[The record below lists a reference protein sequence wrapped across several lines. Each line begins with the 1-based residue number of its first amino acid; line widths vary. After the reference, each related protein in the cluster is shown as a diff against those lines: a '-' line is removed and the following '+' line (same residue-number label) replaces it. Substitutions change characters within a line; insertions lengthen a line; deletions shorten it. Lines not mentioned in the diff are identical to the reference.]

1 VLAALRWIR
10 SDVRA
15 RAAQAV
21 VAVLVVAGVVTAL
34 LLSATLLEGAT
45 NPWRGLFAQTH
56 GAQIWLRLAPGTD
69 VAPLARISGVIAV
82 AGPYATAAATLVQ
95 GPAQAPVQL
104 RAMTP
109 AMPSVGRP
117 LVRQG
122 VWLRAS
128 DPSGVV
134 LEASF
139 AQAVRAV
146 AGTRLVIDG
155 LDGSSVRLRV
165 VGIADTSD
173 QGFYPNQTPGLVW
186 VLPGLFRRVEPIARH
201 TEEAVGLRVSDPGA
215 AGLIVQQ
222 AVTELGAGNLVSVTT
237 WTQVEQSMARGD
249 PLAGLLLAL
258 FGLVALGAAVIAI
271 ANATGAR
278 VLVQLEDLATL
289 KMLGFSP
296 AQVISVVL
304 AENAALGAAG
314 TAAGLVTARLLAGP
328 LLQGIPPSV
337 VPALAPLPAGWV
349 ALIAGGTEL
358 AVIVAA
364 AVPGWRAGRIQ
375 PVSAVRHAPPSGHLS
390 RLARAALLSRL
401 PPAVVL
407 GTRAAFLRRLP
418 AALTVGGLTVSMA
431 MITIGLGFAATVD
444 DVQHHPA
451 DIGLAAALTVSP
463 GQLSAAQARSMIASD
478 RDVEAAYPSV
488 RVDALLPGETTTIT
502 TLGMGTS
509 ARPYPFRV
517 AQGRIYR
524 APGEAVASQGLL
536 DALHLQVGELVRM
549 AIGGV
554 PVIFRIVG
562 RIIEP
567 EYGGQV
573 LGYGIDTLSQAG
585 AAMPPVSYSLV
596 LRGGVTADAAAAHL
610 LVTSGGRLGVAEIAD
625 PASQLGA
632 VRMMLAGVI
641 VVLALIGLTSLFTA
655 SAVGL
660 RDQLRDASALRA
672 MGLTPLQV
680 MIALVTSTSVLTL
693 VAVAAGAA
701 AGLSL
706 SSRLINLAAQAYG
719 IGAGI
724 GRPPS
729 AAAMAVAIAAAVA
742 VSGLTAMIPA
752 RRVTRMPVAA
762 ALGP

>member
-1 VLAALRWIR
+1 VRAALRWIR
-10 SDVRA
+10 SDLRA

-21 VAVLVVAGVVTAL
+21 VTILVVAGVVTAL
-34 LLSATLLEGAT
+34 LLSASLLEGAT

-69 VAPLARISGVIAV
+69 GAPLARISGVTAV

-104 RAMTP
+104 RAMTS

-122 VWLRAS
+122 AWLRAS
-128 DPSGVV
+128 DTSGVV
-134 LEASF
+134 LEDSF
-139 AQAVRAV
+139 AHAVQATV
-146 AGTRLVIDG
+146 GTRLVIDG
-155 LDGSSVRLRV
+155 LDGSSVRVRV
-165 VGIADTSD
+165 AGIADTSD
-173 QGFYPNQTPGLVW
+173 QGFYPDQTPGLVW
-186 VLPGLFRRVEPIARH
+186 VLPGLLRRVEPIARH
-201 TEEAVGLRVSDPGA
+201 TEEAVGLRVSDPGS

-222 AVTELGAGNLVSVTT
+222 AVTELGASNVVGVTT

-249 PLAGLLLAL
+249 PLPGLLLAL
-258 FGLVALGAAVIAI
+258 FGLVALGAALIAI

-304 AENAALGAAG
+304 GENAALGAAG

-328 LLQGIPPSV
+328 LLQGIPPGL
-337 VPALAPLPAGWV
+337 VPALAPLPPGWV
-349 ALIAGGTEL
+349 AFVAGGTEL

-364 AVPGWRAGRIQ
+364 AVPGWRAGRVR
-375 PVSAVRHAPPSGHLS
+375 PVAAVRHAPPSGHLS

-418 AALTVGGLTVSMA
+418 AALTVGGLAISMA

-444 DVQHHPA
+444 DIQHHPA
-451 DIGLAAALTVSP
+451 DIGLAAAVMVSP
-463 GQLSAAQARSMIASD
+463 GQLSAAQALSIIASD
-478 RDVEAAYPSV
+478 RDVAADYPSV

-502 TLGMGTS
+502 TLGMGDS
-509 ARPYPFRV
+509 ARPYPFHV
-517 AQGRIYR
+517 VQGRTYR

-573 LGYGIDTLSQAG
+573 LGYGIDTLTQAG
-585 AAMPPVSYSLV
+585 AALPPVSYSVV
-596 LRGGVTADAAAAHL
+596 LRRGVTADGAAAHL
-610 LVTSGGRLGVAEIAD
+610 LAASGGRLGVSEVTD

-632 VRMMLAGVI
+632 VRMMLVGLIA
-641 VVLALIGLTSLFTA
+641 VLALIGLTSLFTA

-660 RDQLRDASALRA
+660 RDQLRDVGALRA

-680 MIALVTSTSVLTL
+680 MTALVTSTSVLAL
-693 VAVAAGAA
+693 IAVAAGAA

-706 SSRLINLAAQAYG
+706 SSRLINLAARAYG

-724 GRPPS
+724 GRPPT
-729 AAAMAVAIAAAVA
+729 AAAMVVAIAAAVA
-742 VSGLTAMIPA
+742 VSGLTATIPA
-752 RRVTRMPVAA
+752 RRIARMTVAA

>member
-10 SDVRA
+10 SDLRA
-15 RAAQAV
+15 RAAQAI
-21 VAVLVVAGVVTAL
+21 VAISVVAGVVSAL
-34 LLSATLLEGAT
+34 LLSATALEGAS
-45 NPWRGLFAQTH
+45 NPWRGLFTQTH
-56 GAQIWLRLAPGTD
+56 GAHIWLRLAPQTG
-69 VAPLARISGVIAV
+69 VAPLARISGVTAV

-122 VWLRAS
+122 AWLRAS
-128 DPSGVV
+128 DSSAVV

-139 AQAVRAV
+139 AQAVRATV
-146 AGTRLVIDG
+146 GTRLVIDG
-155 LDGSSVRLRV
+155 LDGSSVRVRV
-165 VGIADTSD
+165 AGIAATSD
-173 QGFYPNQTPGLVW
+173 QGFYPDQAPGLVW
-186 VLPGLFRRVEPIARH
+186 VLPGLLRRVEPVARH
-201 TEEAVGLRVSDPGA
+201 TEEAVGLQVSDPGA

-222 AVTELGAGNLVSVTT
+222 AVTELDASHVVSVST
-237 WTQVEQSMARGD
+237 WTQVEQSMARGAAL
-249 PLAGLLLAL
+249 PGLLLAL
-258 FGLVALGAAVIAI
+258 FGLVALGAAVIAL
-271 ANATGAR
+271 ANATGGR
-278 VLVQLEDLATL
+278 VLVQLEDVATL
-289 KMLGFSP
+289 KLLGFSP

-304 AENAALGAAG
+304 TENAALGVAG
-314 TAAGLVTARLLAGP
+314 MAAGLATTRLLAGP
-328 LLQGIPPSV
+328 MLDSIPASV

-358 AVIVAA
+358 AVVVAA
-364 AVPGWRAGRIQ
+364 AVPSWRAGRVQ
-375 PVSAVRHAPPSGHLS
+375 PVSAIRHAPPSGHLS

-418 AALTVGGLTVSMA
+418 AALTVAGLALSMA
-431 MITIGLGFAATVD
+431 VITIGLGFIATVN
-444 DVQHHPA
+444 DVEHHPA

-463 GQLSAAQARSMIASD
+463 GQLSAAQARSIIASD
-478 RDVEAAYPSV
+478 RDVAAAYKTV

-502 TLGMGTS
+502 TLGQGSS
-509 ARPYPFRV
+509 ARPYPFHV
-517 AQGRIYR
+517 VQGRTYR

-536 DALHLQVGELVRM
+536 NALHLRVGELVRM

-562 RIIEP
+562 RMIEP

-585 AAMPPVSYSLV
+585 AAIPPVSYSLV
-596 LRGGVTADAAAAHL
+596 VRRGVSPDAAAAHL
-610 LVTSGGRLGVAEIAD
+610 LAASGGRLGVAEVTD
-625 PASQLGA
+625 PASQLSV
-632 VRMMLAGVI
+632 VRVMLAGLI
-641 VVLALIGLTSLFTA
+641 LILALIGLTSLFTA

-660 RDQLRDASALRA
+660 RDQLQDVSALRA

-680 MIALVTSTSVLTL
+680 MTALVTSTSVLAL
-693 VAVAAGAA
+693 IAVAAGAA

-706 SSRLINLAAQAYG
+706 SPWLINLAAQAYG

-729 AAAMAVAIAAAVA
+729 AAAMAVVIAVA
-742 VSGLTAMIPA
+742 VAMSGLTATIPA
-752 RRVTRMPVAA
+752 RRVARMPVAA
-762 ALGP
+762 ALRP

>member
-1 VLAALRWIR
+1 VLAVLRWIR
-10 SDVRA
+10 SDLRA

-21 VAVLVVAGVVTAL
+21 VTVLVVAGVVAAL

-56 GAQIWLRLAPGTD
+56 GAQIWLRLTPQAD
-69 VAPLARISGVIAV
+69 VAPLARISGVAAV

-122 VWLRAS
+122 AWLRAS
-128 DPSGVV
+128 DSSGVV

-139 AQAVRAV
+139 AQAVRA
-146 AGTRLVIDG
+146 APGTRLVIDG
-155 LDGSSVRLRV
+155 LDGNSVQVRV
-165 VGIADTSD
+165 AGIADTSD
-173 QGFYPNQTPGLVW
+173 QGFYPDQTPGLVW
-186 VLPGLFRRVEPIARH
+186 VLPGLLRRVEPIARH
-201 TEEAVGLRVSDPGA
+201 TEEAVGLRVADPGA

-222 AVTELGAGNLVSVTT
+222 AVTELGASDVVSVRT

-249 PLAGLLLAL
+249 PLPGLLLAL

-296 AQVISVVL
+296 AQVIGVVL
-304 AENAALGAAG
+304 AENAALGVAG

-337 VPALAPLPAGWV
+337 VTALAPLPAGWV
-349 ALIAGGTEL
+349 ALIAGGTEF

-364 AVPGWRAGRIQ
+364 AVPGWRAGRVR
-375 PVSAVRHAPPSGHLS
+375 PVIAIRHPPPSGHLS

-418 AALTVGGLTVSMA
+418 AALTVGGLAVSMA

-463 GQLSAAQARSMIASD
+463 GQLSAAQALSIIASD
-478 RDVEAAYPSV
+478 RDVAADYPSV
-488 RVDALLPGETTTIT
+488 RADALLPGETTTIT
-502 TLGMGTS
+502 TLGMGDS
-509 ARPYPFRV
+509 ARPYPFHV
-517 AQGRIYR
+517 VQGRTYR

-585 AAMPPVSYSLV
+585 AAVPPVSYSLV
-596 LRGGVTADAAAAHL
+596 LRRGVTADAAAAHL
-610 LVTSGGRLGVAEIAD
+610 LAASGGRLSVAEATD

-632 VRMMLAGVI
+632 VRMMLAGLI

-660 RDQLRDASALRA
+660 RDQLRDVGALRA
-672 MGLTPLQV
+672 MGLTPMQLTT
-680 MIALVTSTSVLTL
+680 ALVTSTSVLAL
-693 VAVAAGAA
+693 IAVGAGAA

-729 AAAMAVAIAAAVA
+729 TAAMVVAIAAAVA
-742 VSGLTAMIPA
+742 VSGLTATIPA
-752 RRVTRMPVAA
+752 RRLARMPVAA
-762 ALGP
+762 ALEP